1 MAAKN
6 AKSDRP
12 RDSMGRFRSKASEAR
27 SRAARRNWPSVNM
40 YAEYPLPPLCHHS
53 RFLLAFW

>member
-6 AKSDRP
+6 AKPTRP

-27 SRAARRNWPSVNM
+27 SRAARRAPRDDGG
-40 YAEYPLPPLCHHS
+40 
-53 RFLLAFW
+53 RFVKRPKRSSSGTRRD

>member
-6 AKSDRP
+6 AKPTHP

-27 SRAARRNWPSVNM
+27 SRAARRAPRDDSG
-40 YAEYPLPPLCHHS
+40 
-53 RFLLAFW
+53 RFAKKPRQSQNRRK

>member
-27 SRAARRNWPSVNM
+27 SRAARRAPRDDGG
-40 YAEYPLPPLCHHS
+40 
-53 RFLLAFW
+53 RFSKRPKRNSSGTRRD

>member
-1 MAAKN
+1 MAAKS

-27 SRAARRNWPSVNM
+27 SRAARRAPRDDSG
-40 YAEYPLPPLCHHS
+40 
-53 RFLLAFW
+53 RFAKRPKRNSSGTRRD

>member
-6 AKSDRP
+6 ARQDRP

-27 SRAARRNWPSVNM
+27 SRAARMAPRDDGG
-40 YAEYPLPPLCHHS
+40 
-53 RFLLAFW
+53 RFAKRPRQSQNRRK

>member
-12 RDSMGRFRSKASEAR
+12 RDSRGRFRSKASEAR
-27 SRAARRNWPSVNM
+27 SRAARRAPRDDGG
-40 YAEYPLPPLCHHS
+40 
-53 RFLLAFW
+53 RFAKRPKRNSSGTRRD

>member
-12 RDSMGRFRSKASEAR
+12 RDSRGRFRSKASEAR
-27 SRAARRNWPSVNM
+27 SRAARRAPRDDGG
-40 YAEYPLPPLCHHS
+40 
-53 RFLLAFW
+53 RFAKKPRQSQNRRK